1 VLGVVHSLSW
11 SQENNDIGYDYIAEG
26 DPQLG
31 SLVTRYYQPTDE
43 EDEKLRGMSR
53 ASYEAWIARAKSYLH
68 ELDTTIDYD
77 ALDVAGQVDFD
88 YFHAQLDNSILMLED
103 LRRWENSPAM
113 YVPFEAFFSPSLDLE
128 RPWEERFVEMIA
140 GLESDLFMFSRGKEN
155 LKNPPLLWTER
166 AIESCKYVSLYLNTS
181 LPDIIDRAPTDALKD
196 RMIAAAEK
204 YRAALEDY
212 QKFLETDL
220 KPRSTGTYA
229 VGEENYKRLLKNHFM
244 DYSVDELIAIGER
257 ELEKNIRLLEETAR
271 EIDPDKTW
279 DQLLRENWLDHVA
292 PWELFDDLKREK
304 DRAKKIVYDQM
315 VNVPLG
321 LEAEYR
327 YAKEAHYNTLAQGQ
341 SGIGPTVFRHGNKY
355 IGYFAIP
362 YIDHYET
369 MERKSIFMQ
378 DWNRSWYIAQHIPH
392 EVYPGHFFQD
402 FMQKKNMRPARR
414 LASSAPFTYVN
425 PTFTEGW
432 AVYAE
437 EVMSDLGYFENDKRM
452 YLAHL
457 GHRMWRIARIFIDP
471 MMHARGMSYEEAHK
485 FFMSIVLTVGQAHVE
500 TSQAT
505 VLPVHDATYYVGKLE
520 VMKLRDDYKK
530 YKGADYDFKEFHT
543 KLLLL
548 GGTPTLLARREMIEQ

>member
-1 VLGVVHSLSW
+1 MKCAGISRRFLFIAVLGVVHSLSW

-229 VGEENYKRLLKNHFM
+229 VRTLGFLKKQPGKLT
-244 DYSVDELIAIGER
+244 LIKPGISCCG
-257 ELEKNIRLLEETAR
+257 
-271 EIDPDKTW
+271 KTGSIT
-279 DQLLRENWLDHVA
+279 LPPGNSSTISNGR
-292 PWELFDDLKREK
+292 KT
-304 DRAKKIVYDQM
+304 
-315 VNVPLG
+315 G
-321 LEAEYR
+321 L
-327 YAKEAHYNTLAQGQ
+327 
-341 SGIGPTVFRHGNKY
+341 
-355 IGYFAIP
+355 
-362 YIDHYET
+362 
-369 MERKSIFMQ
+369 
-378 DWNRSWYIAQHIPH
+378 
-392 EVYPGHFFQD
+392 
-402 FMQKKNMRPARR
+402 RR
-414 LASSAPFTYVN
+414 LSMTR
-425 PTFTEGW
+425 W
-432 AVYAE
+432 
-437 EVMSDLGYFENDKRM
+437 
-452 YLAHL
+452 
-457 GHRMWRIARIFIDP
+457 
-471 MMHARGMSYEEAHK
+471 
-485 FFMSIVLTVGQAHVE
+485 
-500 TSQAT
+500 
-505 VLPVHDATYYVGKLE
+505 
-520 VMKLRDDYKK
+520 
-530 YKGADYDFKEFHT
+530 
-543 KLLLL
+543 
-548 GGTPTLLARREMIEQ
+548 